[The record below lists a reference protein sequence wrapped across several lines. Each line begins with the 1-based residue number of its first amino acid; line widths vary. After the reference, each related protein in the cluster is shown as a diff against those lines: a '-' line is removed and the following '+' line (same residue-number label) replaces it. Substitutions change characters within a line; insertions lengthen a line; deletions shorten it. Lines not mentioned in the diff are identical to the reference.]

1 MRFSAIEVQNLLAYD
16 GRAIVNFDAPTDPE
30 RNVTLIWGRN
40 GKGKTSFLTALKILF
55 TGLEEDQFRR
65 VGLKKSGASQ
75 AQFVLGDGATW
86 LGLINRRAL
95 DRARHTRT
103 SETAQVAAT
112 WTEDGRQY
120 RAERTWTTDGHT
132 YEQRFTLYDGE
143 QRLLNQPAEERLE
156 ELLPKDFVNFFF
168 FDGEEVKQLAEG
180 IGHRAVEVDRL
191 MRITFVAE
199 LATTVNDIAE
209 KRLRQNAKGG
219 TREQLDELDRSLAK
233 AKRDEAAAKEDL
245 ADMEHE
251 LAIARP
257 DLARLQ
263 TRRENL
269 GSGASE
275 ARREELESQRI
286 DVRRQLTEA
295 IEAIATQLPGPAPFY
310 ANMRLVSEAL
320 EAVDA
325 RLKDV
330 GTAEVAL
337 LRTIKERIPAWL
349 EGARTPLTPDQRT
362 SLRQHLESEL
372 DRLRVASTGHSPLAK
387 LEPERAERL
396 RAMLLRWTIA
406 GPSERDRH
414 AGYLESAHKL
424 QLKLEQLDDAIM
436 RLEVGSQADLAEY
449 RRVVADIADLDTRI
463 EAWNQR
469 VGQLTERAQDAAAT
483 IARLGDEQQK
493 LFKRLEDADKGI
505 AEGRFMQAAARTF
518 TELTD
523 QLRQQVK
530 SKLETA
536 INLRFGQLAGG
547 DHLVARIA
555 LDETYTMIFQ
565 DVQGR
570 RIGRASLSSGLKQ
583 LAATALLW
591 AMKDVSGR
599 DFPVVIDTPLGRI
612 DRENQN
618 NLLTN
623 YYPKISPQT
632 VVLPTNSEIDPSKL
646 AILEPHVAANFL
658 IENDGGDRATIQPN
672 RALVQVA

>member
-1 MRFSAIEVQNLLAYD
+1 MRFSSIEIQNLLAYD
-16 GRAIVNFDAPTDPE
+16 QKAVVEFAPQSDPA

-55 TGLEEDQFRR
+55 TGVDEDQFRR

-75 AQFVLGDGATW
+75 AQFVLGDGAAW

-95 DRARHTRT
+95 ERARKTRST
-103 SETAQVAAT
+103 ETAQVAAT
-112 WTEDGRQY
+112 WTEGDRQY

-180 IGHRAVEVDRL
+180 IGHQAVEVDRL

-199 LATTVNDIAE
+199 LASTLNTIAE
-209 KRLRQNAKGG
+209 RRLRQNAKGG
-219 TREQLDELDRSLAK
+219 ARDQLDELDRALAK

-245 ADMEHE
+245 ADLEHE

-275 ARREELESQRI
+275 ARREELEARRE
-286 DVRRQLTEA
+286 DVRRQLNAA
-295 IEAIATQLPGPAPFY
+295 IVAIATNLPSPAPFY
-310 ANMRLVSEAL
+310 ANMRLVAEAL
-320 EAVDA
+320 DAVDA
-325 RLKDV
+325 RLKEV

-337 LRTIKERIPAWL
+337 LRTIKARLPDWL
-349 EGARTPLTPDQRT
+349 RDAQTPLTQEHRAELQR
-362 SLRQHLESEL
+362 HLEAEL
-372 DRLRVASTGHSPLAK
+372 DGLRVSTTGHGPLAQ

-406 GPSERDRH
+406 GPSERNLH
-414 AGYLESAHKL
+414 ASYLEQAHRA
-424 QLKLEQLDDAIM
+424 QLELEQLDDAIM
-436 RLEVGSQADLAEY
+436 RLEVGSQSDLAEY
-449 RRVVADIADLDTRI
+449 RRVVANIDALTARVD
-463 EAWNQR
+463 AWNQR
-469 VGQLTERAQDAAAT
+469 VGQLNERAQELAST
-483 IARLGDEQQK
+483 IE
-493 LFKRLEDADKGI
+493 RLEGEQKKLLERLEAADKGI
-505 AEGRFMQAAARTF
+505 AEGRFIQAAARTF

-523 QLRQQVK
+523 QLRRQVK
-530 SKLETA
+530 GKLEAA
-536 INLRFGQLAGG
+536 INLRFGQLTSGQN
-547 DHLVARIA
+547 LVSKIT
-555 LDETYTMIFQ
+555 LDDTYTMNFE
-565 DVQGR
+565 DAQGR

-599 DFPVVIDTPLGRI
+599 DIPVVIDTPLGRI

-618 NLLTN
+618 NLLTS
-623 YYPKISPQT
+623 YYPMISPQT

-658 IENDGGDRATIQPN
+658 IENDGGDRATILPG
-672 RALVQVA
+672 RALVEVA